1 MSNQWDRDL
10 ALRMAEQYSDVGLRD
25 DELVA
30 DLLKAAVDREAA
42 LIAENKRLWMAGKD
56 LWFELVQ
63 LAHKQPCGCRICG
76 VLQDWKEVVDDAE

>member
-1 MSNQWDRDL
+1 MSNQWNRDM

-30 DLLKAAVDREAA
+30 ELLKAAVDREAA
-42 LIAENKRLWMAGKD
+42 LIAENKRLRMAGKD

-63 LAHKQPCGCRICG
+63 LAHKQPCGCRTCG
-76 VLQDWKEVVDDAE
+76 VLQDWNEVVDDAE